1 MKKLLRFIPALA
13 LAAALLTV
21 TALACSPDD
30 NNPEHHE
37 NVIQTDEKKPT
48 CLQGGYYEL
57 KCTVCGWSRV
67 FSIGDIV
74 PHEFGPWEIVKEPT
88 CTKAGEKRAYCST
101 CNKWYPELVPA
112 TGHSWYKYYTKE
124 PTCTTAGEYY
134 TYCRNCPASQGRSTE
149 PATGH
154 FWVVWKRVF
163 ATCTT
168 PGYTEFVCDD
178 CGADGGTTTTPAKGH
193 SFGAWFTTTQATCT
207 EEGMQKREC
216 ATCGATESRG
226 IP

>member
-112 TGHSWYKYYTKE
+112 TGHSWY
-124 PTCTTAGEYY
+124 
-134 TYCRNCPASQGRSTE
+134 
-149 PATGH
+149 
-154 FWVVWKRVF
+154 
-163 ATCTT
+163 
-168 PGYTEFVCDD
+168 
-178 CGADGGTTTTPAKGH
+178 
-193 SFGAWFTTTQATCT
+193 
-207 EEGMQKREC
+207 
-216 ATCGATESRG
+216 
-226 IP
+226 

>member
-48 CLQGGYYEL
+48 CLEGGYYEL
-57 KCTVCGWSRV
+57 ECTVCGWSRV

-88 CTKAGEKRAYCST
+88 CTKAGAKPVAVHATSGIQSSCRQRATAGIST
-101 CNKWYPELVPA
+101 IQKSLPA
-112 TGHSWYKYYTKE
+112 PRQENTT
-124 PTCTTAGEYY
+124 PTAGIALRARGAPQNLPRVTSGSSGSEYSLHAPRRDIPNLSATTAARMGEPQRRPPRD
-134 TYCRNCPASQGRSTE
+134 TASARGSPQRRPLAWRKACRSGSAQPA
-149 PATGH
+149 A
-154 FWVVWKRVF
+154 
-163 ATCTT
+163 
-168 PGYTEFVCDD
+168 
-178 CGADGGTTTTPAKGH
+178 
-193 SFGAWFTTTQATCT
+193 
-207 EEGMQKREC
+207 
-216 ATCGATESRG
+216 
-226 IP
+226 